1 MRRKTGAVAVFLLL
15 LNLLAVSLLATHLGA
30 GVGIDP
36 TGVLLVDVVADV
48 SVGDLINVRAQ
59 LGITTQNEGGL
70 MLLGG
75 AVLAHQAFPPFDPY
89 LGGGIGLAL
98 TSGFSTG
105 FTVEGLMGTRV
116 SLFDPVAAFV
126 ELRYIAR
133 ISEVGLTAGPLL
145 AAGLLLSF

>member
-1 MRRKTGAVAVFLLL
+1 MKRETRIAVAFLLL
-15 LNLLAVSLLATHLGA
+15 LNLLVAPLLATHFGT

-36 TGVLLVDVVADV
+36 TGVLLVGVLADV
-48 SVGDLINVRAQ
+48 TVGDLIDVRAQ
-59 LGITTQNEGGL
+59 LGITTQNMGGL

-75 AVLAHQAFPPFDPY
+75 AVLAHQVFPPFDPY

-105 FTVEGLMGTRV
+105 FTVEGLVGTRV
-116 SLFDPVAAFV
+116 ALFAPVAAFV

-133 ISEVGLTAGPLL
+133 ISEIGLTAGPLF

>member
-1 MRRKTGAVAVFLLL
+1 MKRETRIAVAFLLL
-15 LNLLAVSLLATHLGA
+15 INLLVTPLLATHFGA

-36 TGVLLVDVVADV
+36 TGVLLVGVLADV
-48 SVGDLINVRAQ
+48 TVGDLIDVRAQ
-59 LGITTQNEGGL
+59 LGITTQNMGGL

-75 AVLAHQAFPPFDPY
+75 AVLIHQVFPPLDPY
-89 LGGGIGLAL
+89 LGGGIGVAL

-105 FTVEGLMGTRV
+105 FTVEGLVGTRV
-116 SLFDPVAAFV
+116 ALFAPVAAFV

-133 ISEVGLTAGPLL
+133 ISEIGLTAGPLF

>member
-1 MRRKTGAVAVFLLL
+1 MKRETRIAVAFLLL
-15 LNLLAVSLLATHLGA
+15 LNLLVAPLMATHFGV

-36 TGVLLVDVVADV
+36 TGVLLVGVLADV
-48 SVGDLINVRAQ
+48 TVGDLIDVRAQ
-59 LGITTQNEGGL
+59 LGITTQNLGGL

-75 AVLAHQAFPPFDPY
+75 AVLVHQVFPPFDPY

-105 FTVEGLMGTRV
+105 FTVEGLVGTRIA
-116 SLFDPVAAFV
+116 LFAPVAAFV
-126 ELRYIAR
+126 EFRYIAR
-133 ISEVGLTAGPLL
+133 ISEIGLTAGPLV